1 MEYHP
6 RLIEGKLRSYAD
18 AFACTLV
25 AGARQVGKSTTL
37 DELFGNDY
45 RSFVFDPSQDIF
57 GVKEDPDLF
66 LRNNPP
72 PLILDEIQYVPELIP
87 ALKRIIDQHR
97 RPGMY
102 LITGSQQW
110 HVMRHLAESLAGRV
124 AMLDLPGFSLQ
135 ERADIRGPTWLSS
148 WLEGASQ
155 GTEEGLQAL
164 RSYSS
169 PGLSATEAIW
179 RGGFPEVNTLEEEV
193 IPGWMQGYV
202 STYLQR
208 DVRTLLSIRDE
219 TQFGTFLSLCASLTA
234 QECNYSQLGR
244 DIGLSSPSAK
254 RWIGVLR
261 GSFQWLEVQAFSS
274 NHIKRLSGKPKGYL
288 ADTGLACHLLRFSSP
303 KALQGHPAF
312 GSLFETLVATDIWK
326 QLQEQPLVPALYHY
340 RQHSGAEVDLIIE
353 KDGLLY
359 PVEVKASSRARPSD
373 ARSIGIFRERVGDS
387 TRPGV
392 IVYAGSEILQVNED
406 CIAVPFDLQ
415 PRRSPAQ

>member
-1 MEYHP
+1 MKYHR
-6 RLIEGKLRSYAD
+6 RLIEGKLQSYAD
-18 AFACTLV
+18 SFACTLV

-37 DELFGNDY
+37 NELFGERY
-45 RSFVFDPSQDIF
+45 RSFVFDPVQDIF

-87 ALKRIIDQHR
+87 ALKRFIDQER

-135 ERADIRGPTWLSS
+135 ERADITGPTWLSS

-155 GTEEGLQAL
+155 GTEGGLQAL

-169 PGLSATEAIW
+169 PGSSATEAIW
-179 RGGFPEVNTLEEEV
+179 RGGFPEVNTLEEVV

-274 NHIKRLSGKPKGYL
+274 NQIKRLSGKPKGYL
-288 ADTGLACHLLRFSSP
+288 ADTGLACHLLRISSP

-312 GSLFETLVATDIWK
+312 GSLFESLVVTDVWK
-326 QLQEQPLVPALYHY
+326 QLQELPLVPTLYHY

-359 PVEVKASSRARPSD
+359 PIEVKASSRARPSD
-373 ARSIGIFRERVGDS
+373 ARSIGIFRDRTGDS

-392 IVYAGSEILQVNED
+392 IVYAGSEILRVNED

-415 PRRSPAQ
+415 QS